1 MHSNLNYNNT
11 FHKVSYIHFTL
22 KQTYLFAN
30 DQAYLHLVI
39 FAMQDKD
46 SDGKISFEEFSQV
59 IGERGSKTD
68 IADLLTV
75 DKAAI

>member
-1 MHSNLNYNNT
+1 LLNHLQIVDKT
-11 FHKVSYIHFTL
+11 IL
-22 KQTYLFAN
+22 YL
-30 DQAYLHLVI
+30 
-39 FAMQDKD
+39 DKD